1 MASYRLRQISNVP
14 AFHHWPKSDLEAIC
28 MLLTE
33 QRLSASE
40 VLYKQGDPGTNLWIV
55 KSGELR
61 GVKKVKA
68 SELGVNLVDVNIQ
81 NTSSKYVKS
90 PKIHKGGW
98 VFLNVGTYS
107 QHSILGEMALVPR
120 MSQEKE
126 STKKDENDVDYDSGD
141 EIMYHSQSLKNNT
154 MAARNARGSAAMQ
167 SWHNKEY
174 WEEHARTHRQ
184 PSSIVATTACVLY
197 VISKQVFGRRI
208 QQFADSLRH
217 GVDNA
222 ATHSESLISHSETTD
237 WKLYKAAVLMD
248 VLKTQKRD
256 RAIRSGNESF
266 ILNYE
271 PVLDHRYQ
279 ASNGNGLRETRFL
292 ADEPDDMCK
301 FLTARKIRRDYIKQK
316 ELDKKHAHLVFKP
329 TKRKGDADTSSSDD
343 ENKDD
348 DENEND
354 PILEALHV
362 PVSPLRKR
370 KLHVKDRDQTKGKG
384 KQKPP
389 QKIIKGARKP
399 RHVPT
404 STFYNLKRWMSRP
417 PMELE
422 LRRILQPK
430 ERKTM
435 DAGRKKR
442 LGEILGSQIHEGL
455 MGFGNDQALA
465 VLDRHAE
472 HRDDTLRSSLR
483 LKTVKQMMQI
493 LGEHEEEE
501 EDERRN

>member
-126 STKKDENDVDYDSGD
+126 STKKDETDVDYDSGD

-271 PVLDHRYQ
+271 PVLDHRFPIFSIFY
-279 ASNGNGLRETRFL
+279 
-292 ADEPDDMCK
+292 CK
-301 FLTARKIRRDYIKQK
+301 LFDY
-316 ELDKKHAHLVFKP
+316 KKL
-329 TKRKGDADTSSSDD
+329 
-343 ENKDD
+343 
-348 DENEND
+348 
-354 PILEALHV
+354 
-362 PVSPLRKR
+362 
-370 KLHVKDRDQTKGKG
+370 
-384 KQKPP
+384 
-389 QKIIKGARKP
+389 
-399 RHVPT
+399 
-404 STFYNLKRWMSRP
+404 
-417 PMELE
+417 
-422 LRRILQPK
+422 
-430 ERKTM
+430 
-435 DAGRKKR
+435 
-442 LGEILGSQIHEGL
+442 
-455 MGFGNDQALA
+455 
-465 VLDRHAE
+465 
-472 HRDDTLRSSLR
+472 
-483 LKTVKQMMQI
+483 
-493 LGEHEEEE
+493 
-501 EDERRN
+501 